1 MADTMTALAALPA
14 FLMASLL
21 LLATVAYLF
30 RDWERTVAIIAGVY
44 TGALAFWFWRMDL
57 SKPAQ
62 TLLGRPIQLD
72 APLTLGDFTFQVQ
85 PINAPV
91 IALSLAMGAVAFLL
105 AARVS
110 QGHTFVPLGLTLLAG
125 YSALFLAAE
134 GPLDPTLLTPLFL
147 IGLSAVS
154 AFILQA
160 GRIGR
165 VAGPLRLLIPP
176 TLAFPFILVATW
188 YIDQIALNPQDNQ
201 PAQMAALF
209 IAFGYL
215 LLLAPTPLHGAQT
228 VSAET
233 APPVAMTL
241 ATLLYQLAVLYMLFR
256 AISAFPFVVQD
267 APLASWLEWAGLAT
281 AVWGGVAAFGAVHA
295 GRLWGYSALHDWGV
309 ILMVLATAG
318 VRSLPLALFL
328 FGLRTISMF
337 TAAAGLSVLEQQ
349 TGGLSAAS
357 LRGAA
362 SRLPWNSAAFLLGG
376 LGLVGFPLSAGFPG
390 HWAAFQIVA
399 ETDWR
404 QAAVVL
410 IASGGAIFSY
420 IRLARILFGPLAN
433 RSLLRERPLS
443 AAMAALI
450 LLVSVSLALAP
461 QLMDGPVS
469 YILSAFNG

>member
-1 MADTMTALAALPA
+1 MMNIATALAAPPA

-21 LLATVAYLF
+21 ALAAAAYIF
-30 RDWERTVAIIAGVY
+30 RDWERMVAITAGLY

-57 SKPAQ
+57 NQPVH
-62 TLLGRPIQLD
+62 TLLGRPVQLD
-72 APLTLGDFTFQVQ
+72 APLSLGDFTFQVQ
-85 PINAPV
+85 SFNTPM
-91 IALSLAMGAVAFLL
+91 IALGLAMGAAAFFL

-110 QGHTFVPLGLTLLAG
+110 QGHTFVPLGLVLLAG
-125 YSALFLAAE
+125 YNALFLAAE
-134 GPLDPTLLTPLFL
+134 GPVAPALLAPLFL
-147 IGLSAVS
+147 IGLSAIS

-160 GRIGR
+160 GRVGR
-165 VAGPLRLLIPP
+165 VAGPLRMMIPP

-188 YIDQIALNPQDNQ
+188 YIDQIGLNPQDSQ

-215 LLLAPTPLHGAQT
+215 LLLAPTPLHGAQA
-228 VSAET
+228 VSAEA
-233 APPVAMTL
+233 APSVALAL

-256 AISAFPFVVQD
+256 AISAFPFMVQE

-309 ILMVLATAG
+309 ILMVLAAAG
-318 VRSLPLALFL
+318 ARSLPLALFL
-328 FGLRTISMF
+328 FGLRPISMF
-337 TAAAGLSVLEQQ
+337 PAAAGLSVLEQQ

-362 SRLPWNSAAFLLGG
+362 NRLPWNSAAFLLGG

-390 HWAAFQIVA
+390 HWAGFQIVA

-404 QAAVVL
+404 QAALVL

-443 AAMAALI
+443 AAIAALI
-450 LLVSVSLALAP
+450 LLASVSLALAP

-469 YILSAFNG
+469 YILAAFNG